1 MTNKT
6 QHLSGKQQMFGV
18 CREGRYGFLEICEVY
33 LAIKCYY
40 EDYIIRIVYKSTHE
54 LS

>member
-1 MTNKT
+1 MMNKT
-6 QHLSGKQQMFGV
+6 QHLSGEQRMFGV
-18 CREGRYGFLEICEVY
+18 CREGRYSFLEICEVY

-40 EDYIIRIVYKSTHE
+40 EYYNTGIVYKSTHE